1 MNKKEYLNRVPI
13 DKDNV
18 CIYRDEALCTNC
30 GACKGICNFRIGI
43 YGHYDM
49 ASSKKP
55 KCINCGQCSLVCP
68 NNSIRERED
77 YRKLKKDIENGYTI
91 IAEVAPAVRVM
102 LGDEFGY
109 APGKNVQ
116 GKLIRSLHRLGIKYV
131 FDTSFG
137 ADLTII
143 EEAYELVERLENNTR
158 RHFLLV
164 VVLLGLNIWKKCT
177 LKW

>member
-68 NNSIRERED
+68 NNSI
-77 YRKLKKDIENGYTI
+77 K
-91 IAEVAPAVRVM
+91 
-102 LGDEFGY
+102 
-109 APGKNVQ
+109 
-116 GKLIRSLHRLGIKYV
+116 
-131 FDTSFG
+131 
-137 ADLTII
+137 
-143 EEAYELVERLENNTR
+143 
-158 RHFLLV
+158 
-164 VVLLGLNIWKKCT
+164 
-177 LKW
+177 